1 MGCFRRISGV
11 YGCLEGVGRRVRY
24 IYGVYTGI
32 TGAHMCM
39 YGYKGKRVNQG
50 CIKGVQRY
58 IK

>member
-1 MGCFRRISGV
+1 M
-11 YGCLEGVGRRVRY
+11 YMGCLEGVGRRVRY

-58 IK
+58 NIL